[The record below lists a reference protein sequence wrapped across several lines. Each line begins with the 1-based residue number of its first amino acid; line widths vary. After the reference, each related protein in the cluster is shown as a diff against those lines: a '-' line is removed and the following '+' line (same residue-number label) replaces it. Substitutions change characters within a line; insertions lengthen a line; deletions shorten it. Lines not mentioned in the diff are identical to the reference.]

1 MRKTVMIFGITS
13 FVGSNL
19 AEILKNDFRVV
30 GTYHKTPVNIPGIT
44 CYHCDVHKKDYVSKL
59 IAIVKP
65 DFTIYAIGLSS
76 LAECKQ
82 RPKLADAL
90 NSVGA
95 ANVCSASERFRSK
108 FVYLS
113 SAFVH
118 SGENPT
124 YTEGDTPFP
133 TTAFGTSL
141 SSAEFYIQRSC
152 LNYLILRTGNLYGR
166 GYRDEHPNWYEC
178 LERSL
183 ARGEKF
189 VADDSVKMGFL
200 DIHIIGR
207 ILKKALQENVTNR
220 LLHVSSTDIMTRYQ
234 FALSYARHFKL
245 NETLIQSSLVPFPLE
260 RKQGKDTVQDFTFRL
275 SVANIEEFLG
285 TKMPTIVESLTFTHK
300 RLEVFTEKNP
310 SEKSS

>member
-1 MRKTVMIFGITS
+1 MIFGITS

-30 GTYHKTPVNIPGIT
+30 GTYHKTPVNIPGVT

-82 RPKLADAL
+82 LPKLADAL

-124 YTEGDTPFP
+124 YKEGDTPFP
-133 TTAFGTSL
+133 NTAFGSSL
-141 SSAEFYIQRSC
+141 SSAEFYVQRSC
-152 LNYLILRTGNLYGR
+152 LNYLIFRTGNIYGR
-166 GYRDEHPNWYEC
+166 SYRDQHPNWFEC
-178 LERSL
+178 LERAV
-183 ARGEKF
+183 ARGDKF
-189 VADDSVKMGFL
+189 VADNSVKMGFL
-200 DIHIIGR
+200 DIQIVAG
-207 ILKKALQENVTNR
+207 ILKKALQENITNR
-220 LLHVSSTDIMTRYQ
+220 LLHVSSADIMTRYE
-234 FALSYARHFKL
+234 FAQNYARLFKL
-245 NETLIQSSLVPFPLE
+245 NGTLIQSSLVPFPLD
-260 RKQGKDTVQDFTFRL
+260 RQLGKDAVQDFTFRL

-285 TKMPTIVESLTFTHK
+285 TTMPTIEESLTFTQN
-300 RLEVFTEKNP
+300 RLKVF

>member
-1 MRKTVMIFGITS
+1 MRKTVMIFGISS

-19 AEILKNDFRVV
+19 AEILKKDFRVV
-30 GTYHKTPVNIPGIT
+30 GTYHKTPVNIEGVT
-44 CYHCDVHKKDYVSKL
+44 CYHCDVHKKDYIQKL

-76 LAECKQ
+76 LFECKQ

-108 FVYLS
+108 FIYLS
-113 SAFVH
+113 SGFVH
-118 SGENPT
+118 SGDNLT
-124 YTEGDTPFP
+124 FTEGDTPFP
-133 TTAFGTSL
+133 NTAFGTSL
-141 SSAEFYIQRSC
+141 SSAEFYVQRSC

-166 GYRDEHPNWYEC
+166 GYRDQHPNWFEC

-183 ARGEKF
+183 SRGEKF
-189 VADDSVKMGFL
+189 MADDSVKMGFL
-200 DIHIIGR
+200 DIQIIAR
-207 ILKKALQENVTNR
+207 ILKKALDENVTNR
-220 LLHVSSTDIMTRYQ
+220 LMHVSSADLMTRYQ
-234 FALSYARHFKL
+234 FAQSYARHFKFDVS
-245 NETLIQSSLVPFPLE
+245 LIQSGVVTFPQE
-260 RKQGKDTVQDFTFRL
+260 RKLGKDVAQDFTFRL

-285 TKMPTIVESLTFTHK
+285 TKMPSIDESLTFTRK
-300 RLEVFTEKNP
+300 RLEVF

>member
-19 AEILKNDFRVV
+19 AEVLKNDFRVV
-30 GTYHKTPVNIPGIT
+30 GTYHKTPVNIPGVT

-82 RPKLADAL
+82 LPKLADAL

-124 YTEGDTPFP
+124 YKEGDTPFP
-133 TTAFGTSL
+133 NTAFGSSL
-141 SSAEFYIQRSC
+141 SSAEFYVQRSC
-152 LNYLILRTGNLYGR
+152 LNYLIFRMGNIYGR
-166 GYRDEHPNWYEC
+166 SYRDQHPNWFEC
-178 LERSL
+178 LERAV
-183 ARGEKF
+183 ARGDKL

-200 DIHIIGR
+200 DIQIVAR
-207 ILKKALQENVTNR
+207 ILKKALQENITNR
-220 LLHVSSTDIMTRYQ
+220 LLHVSSADIMTRYE
-234 FALSYARHFKL
+234 FAQNYARLFKL
-245 NETLIQSSLVPFPLE
+245 NGTLIQSSLVPFPVD
-260 RKQGKDTVQDFTFRL
+260 RKRDKDALQDFTFRL

-285 TKMPTIVESLTFTHK
+285 TTMPTIEESLIFTKK
-300 RLEVFTEKNP
+300 RLEVF